1 MSAMPCRSSGPR
13 DSCELHPP
21 FITFFSHLMSAA
33 TAEQPVS
40 SNIALVSQAPKLRIV
55 IVGHV
60 DHGKSTLIGRL
71 FHDTNSLPEGKV
83 EQIRKAS
90 EAEGMEFEFAFLLDA
105 LLEEQAQNITIDTT
119 QLPFRTASREYVII
133 DAPGHKEFL
142 KNMVTGAA
150 SADAAILLIDAN
162 EGIQEQSKRH
172 AYLLSLL
179 GIRQIVVAVNKMDLV
194 GHRQE
199 RFEKVKLDYTEFLKQ
214 LDIEPL
220 HFIPISAKLGLNIT
234 ASSPELGWYTGPS
247 ILDALESMRISAAA
261 EGLPLRFLIQ
271 DIYRFDERRIL
282 AGRIETGRLNVGDE
296 ICFWPDGKR
305 SRIKSIEEWNAPVP
319 PVTAGVGESVA
330 ITLEEQI
337 FVERGQIGSHVD
349 VGPAE
354 GREIHASL
362 FWLQNDPLPLNVPF
376 TLKLGTQSVEA
387 RLVEIIHVLDSSTLE
402 QLPGS
407 HGIIHKNEV
416 ARVRIRTRKP
426 VAFDR
431 HDRINETS
439 RFVVVTGKRI
449 GGGGIIREA
458 EYPHEAAPITSDN
471 ITWTISPVSPEAR
484 AEHFGHQGAVIWLTG
499 LSGSGKSTL
508 AVGLDQQLHQRGLAS
523 FILDGDNLRH
533 GLCSNL
539 GFSPEDRSENIRRAG
554 ETARLM
560 AEAGLVV
567 ICSLISPYRA
577 DRHRVREIC
586 ARDGVPFAE
595 VFINAPLEI
604 CEERDPRGLYKKA
617 RAGEIKDFTG
627 ISSPYEPPEAP
638 ELDLRTAERSLQS
651 SLTELFDF
659 VIDITR
665 IPEPRIDSELTGG
678 SGI

>member
-1 MSAMPCRSSGPR
+1 MSAVLTESAPSPVVSSGP
-13 DSCELHPP
+13 
-21 FITFFSHLMSAA
+21 SA
-33 TAEQPVS
+33 
-40 SNIALVSQAPKLRIV
+40 KLRIV

-119 QLPFRTASREYVII
+119 QLPFRTSKREYVII

-199 RFEKVKLDYTEFLKQ
+199 RFEKVKSDYTEFLGKLGIVPQ
-214 LDIEPL
+214 
-220 HFIPISAKLGLNIT
+220 HFVPISAKLGLNIT
-234 ASSPELGWYTGPS
+234 TPSPELAWHKGPS
-247 ILDALESMRISAAA
+247 ILDALDGFVISAPAA
-261 EGLPLRFLIQ
+261 GLPLRFVLQ

-282 AGRIETGRLNVGDE
+282 AGRIETGSLRVGEE
-296 ICFWPDGKR
+296 IVFWPDGK
-305 SRIKSIEEWNAPVP
+305 SSKIKSIEAWNAKTP
-319 PVTAGVGESVA
+319 PTEAGVGESVA

-337 FVERGQIGSHVD
+337 FVERGD
-349 VGPAE
+349 VGGPADHGPAE
-354 GREIHASL
+354 GREIQASL

-387 RLVEIIHVLDSSTLE
+387 RLVEISRVLDSSTLE
-402 QLPGS
+402 PLAGS
-407 HGIIHKNEV
+407 PTIIHKNEV
-416 ARVRIRTRKP
+416 ADVRIRARKP
-426 VAFDR
+426 IAFDR
-431 HDRINETS
+431 HDRINETG
-439 RFVVVTGKRI
+439 RFVIVTGKRI

-458 EYPHEAAPITSDN
+458 EYQDEKRLTGASEN
-471 ITWTISPVSPEAR
+471 LTWTISPVTAELR
-484 AEHFGHQGAVIWLTG
+484 AEHFGHRGAVVWLTG

-508 AVGLDQQLHQRGLAS
+508 ATGLDFQLHRRGIAS
-523 FILDGDNLRH
+523 YILDGDNLRH

-539 GFSPEDRSENIRRAG
+539 GFSAEDRSENIRRAG
-554 ETARLM
+554 ETAKLL

-567 ICSLISPYRA
+567 ICSLISPFRA
-577 DRHRVREIC
+577 DRDNVRKIC
-586 ARDGVPFAE
+586 QRDGIPFAE
-595 VFINAPLEI
+595 VFINAPLEV
-604 CEERDPRGLYKKA
+604 CEVRDPRGLYKKA
-617 RAGEIKDFTG
+617 RTGEIKEFTG
-627 ISSPYEPPEAP
+627 ITSPYEAPTAP
-638 ELDLRTAERSLQS
+638 ELELRTNEHSLQATLS
-651 SLTELFDF
+651 DLMNFTVEIS
-659 VIDITR
+659 R
-665 IPEPRIDSELTGG
+665 IPEPRVAEELARG

>member
-1 MSAMPCRSSGPR
+1 
-13 DSCELHPP
+13 
-21 FITFFSHLMSAA
+21 MSAA
-33 TAEQPVS
+33 IEPLPQSAIRNPQ
-40 SNIALVSQAPKLRIV
+40 SQKLRIV

-71 FHDTNSLPEGKV
+71 FHDTNSLPEGKI

-90 EAEGMEFEFAFLLDA
+90 EAEGMEFEYAFLLDA

-119 QLPFRTASREYVII
+119 QLPFRTDKREYVII

-199 RFEKVKLDYTEFLKQ
+199 RFEKVRSDYTEFLGK
-214 LDIEPL
+214 LDLEPL

-234 ASSPELGWYTGPS
+234 KNSPELSWHKGPA
-247 ILDALESMRISAAA
+247 ILEALDSMKIAVPA
-261 EGLPLRFLIQ
+261 EGLPLRFVLQ

-282 AGRIETGRLNVGDE
+282 AGRIETGSLRVGEE
-296 ICFWPDGKR
+296 IMFWPDGKK
-305 SRIKSIEEWNAPVP
+305 SRIKSIENWNAKEPTL
-319 PVTAGVGESVA
+319 TASVGESVA

-337 FVERGQIGSHVD
+337 FVERGQIGSLPGQ
-349 VGPAE
+349 GPAE

-362 FWLQNDPLPLNVPF
+362 FWLQAEPLALNIPF
-376 TLKLGTQSVEA
+376 TLKIGTQSVEA
-387 RLVEIIHVLDSSTLE
+387 RLVEITRVLDSSTLE
-402 QLPGS
+402 PLAGS
-407 HGIIHKNEV
+407 PGIIHKNEV
-416 ARVRIRTRKP
+416 ADVRIRARKP
-426 VAFDR
+426 LAFDR
-431 HDRINETS
+431 HDRINETG
-439 RFVVVTGKRI
+439 RFVIVTGKRI
-449 GGGGIIREA
+449 GGGGIVREA
-458 EYPHEAAPITSDN
+458 EYAGDNAIISDN
-471 ITWTISPVSPEAR
+471 LTWTVSPVTREAR
-484 AEHFGHQGAVIWLTG
+484 AEHLGHRGAVVWLTG

-508 AVGLDQQLHQRGLAS
+508 ATGLEYQLHRRGIAS

-554 ETARLM
+554 ETAKLM
-560 AEAGLVV
+560 AEAGFVV
-567 ICSLISPYRA
+567 ICSLISPYQA
-577 DRHRVREIC
+577 DRRRVREIC
-586 ARDGVPFAE
+586 HRDGVPFAE
-595 VFINAPLEI
+595 VFINAPIEA
-604 CEERDPRGLYKKA
+604 CEARDPRGLYKKA
-617 RAGEIKDFTG
+617 RAGEIKEFTG
-627 ISSPYEPPEAP
+627 ISSPYEAP
-638 ELDLRTAERSLQS
+638 ESPELELRTSEHSLEN
-651 SLTELFDF
+651 SLNDLLHFTVDLS
-659 VIDITR
+659 R
-665 IPEPRIDSELTGG
+665 ISEPQVPGEFAKG

>member
-1 MSAMPCRSSGPR
+1 
-13 DSCELHPP
+13 
-21 FITFFSHLMSAA
+21 MSAA
-33 TAEQPVS
+33 IEPLPQSAIRNPQ
-40 SNIALVSQAPKLRIV
+40 SQKLRIV

-71 FHDTNSLPEGKV
+71 FHDTNSLPEGKI

-90 EAEGMEFEFAFLLDA
+90 EAEGMEFEYAFLLDA

-119 QLPFRTASREYVII
+119 QLPFRTDKREYVII

-199 RFEKVKLDYTEFLKQ
+199 RFEKVRSDYTEFLGK
-214 LDIEPL
+214 LDLEPL

-234 ASSPELGWYTGPS
+234 KNSPELSWHKGPA
-247 ILDALESMRISAAA
+247 ILEALDSMKIAVPA
-261 EGLPLRFLIQ
+261 EGLPLRFVLQ

-282 AGRIETGRLNVGDE
+282 AGRIETGSLRVGEE
-296 ICFWPDGKR
+296 IMFWPDGKK
-305 SRIKSIEEWNAPVP
+305 SRIKSIEDWNAKEPTL
-319 PVTAGVGESVA
+319 TASVGESVA

-337 FVERGQIGSHVD
+337 FVERGQIGSLPGQ
-349 VGPAE
+349 GPAE

-362 FWLQNDPLPLNVPF
+362 FWLQAEPLALNIPF
-376 TLKLGTQSVEA
+376 TLKIGTQSVEA
-387 RLVEIIHVLDSSTLE
+387 RLVEITRVLDSSTLE
-402 QLPGS
+402 PLAGS
-407 HGIIHKNEV
+407 PGIIHKNEV
-416 ARVRIRTRKP
+416 ADVRIRARKP
-426 VAFDR
+426 LAFDR
-431 HDRINETS
+431 HDRINETG
-439 RFVVVTGKRI
+439 RFVIVTGKRI
-449 GGGGIIREA
+449 GGGGIVREA
-458 EYPHEAAPITSDN
+458 EYAGDNAIISDN
-471 ITWTISPVSPEAR
+471 LTWTVSPVTREAR
-484 AEHFGHQGAVIWLTG
+484 AEHLGHRGAVVWLTG

-508 AVGLDQQLHQRGLAS
+508 ATGLEYQLHRRGIAS

-554 ETARLM
+554 ETAKLM
-560 AEAGLVV
+560 AEAGFVV
-567 ICSLISPYRA
+567 ICSLISPYQA
-577 DRHRVREIC
+577 DRRRVREIC
-586 ARDGVPFAE
+586 HRDGVPFAE
-595 VFINAPLEI
+595 VFINAPIEA
-604 CEERDPRGLYKKA
+604 CEARDPRGLYKKA
-617 RAGEIKDFTG
+617 RAGEIKEFTG
-627 ISSPYEPPEAP
+627 ISSPYEAP
-638 ELDLRTAERSLQS
+638 ESPELELRTSEHSLEN
-651 SLTELFDF
+651 SLNDLLHFTVDLS
-659 VIDITR
+659 R
-665 IPEPRIDSELTGG
+665 ISEPQVPGEFAKG

>member
-1 MSAMPCRSSGPR
+1 VTAPLPTSAFPLPTS
-13 DSCELHPP
+13 E
-21 FITFFSHLMSAA
+21 
-33 TAEQPVS
+33 
-40 SNIALVSQAPKLRIV
+40 KLRIV

-71 FHDTNSLPEGKV
+71 FHDTNSLPEGKI

-119 QLPFRTASREYVII
+119 QLPFRTDKREYVII

-194 GHRQE
+194 DYSE
-199 RFEKVKLDYTEFLKQ
+199 DVFAKVREAYTGFLGKLDIVPQ
-214 LDIEPL
+214 
-220 HFIPISAKLGLNIT
+220 HFVPISAKLGLNIT
-234 ASSPELGWYTGPS
+234 KSSPELAWNKGPA
-247 ILDALESMRISAAA
+247 ILEALEQFEISAPP

-282 AGRIETGRLNVGDE
+282 AGRIEAGRLKVGEE
-296 ICFWPDGKR
+296 IMFWPDGKK
-305 SRIKSIEEWNAPVP
+305 SRIKSIEEWNAATP
-319 PVTAGVGESVA
+319 PTEASVGESVA

-337 FVERGQIGSHVD
+337 FVERGQIGGHPKA
-349 VGPAE
+349 GPAE

-362 FWLQNDPLPLNVPF
+362 FWLQNESLPLNVPF
-376 TLKLGTQSVEA
+376 TLKLGAQSVEA
-387 RLVEIIHVLDSSTLE
+387 KLVEITRVLDSSTLE
-402 QLPGS
+402 PMPGS
-407 HGIIHKNEV
+407 PTAVHKNEV
-416 ARVRIRTRKP
+416 AEVRIRARRP

-431 HDRINETS
+431 HDRISETG
-439 RFVVVTGKRI
+439 RFVIVTGKRI
-449 GGGGIIREA
+449 GGGGIVREA
-458 EYPHEAAPITSDN
+458 EYLPDEPVITSDN
-471 ITWTISPVSPEAR
+471 LTWTDSPVTDEDR
-484 AEHFGHQGAVIWLTG
+484 AEHFGHRGAVLWFTG

-508 AVGLDQQLHQRGLAS
+508 ATGLEQFLHRKGVAT

-539 GFSPEDRSENIRRAG
+539 GFSDDDRSENIRRAG
-554 ETARLM
+554 EAAKLM

-567 ICSLISPYRA
+567 LCSLISPFRA
-577 DRHRVREIC
+577 DRKRVREIC
-586 ARDGVPFAE
+586 HRDGVQFAE
-595 VFINAPLEI
+595 VFVNASFEV
-604 CEERDPRGLYKKA
+604 CEARDPRGLYKKA
-617 RAGEIKDFTG
+617 RAGEIKQFTG
-627 ISSPYEPPEAP
+627 LSSPYEAP
-638 ELDLRTAERSLQS
+638 ETPEIELKTGDVALEFCLGTLLEYTMELSRLHGKRS
-651 SLTELFDF
+651 
-659 VIDITR
+659 
-665 IPEPRIDSELTGG
+665 
-678 SGI
+678 